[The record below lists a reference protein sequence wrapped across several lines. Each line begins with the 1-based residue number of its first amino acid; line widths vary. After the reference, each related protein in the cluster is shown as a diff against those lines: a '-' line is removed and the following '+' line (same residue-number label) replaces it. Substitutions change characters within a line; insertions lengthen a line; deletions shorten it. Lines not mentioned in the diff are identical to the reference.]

1 MLKQDELLFL
11 LVWILNFVFS
21 VLYLF
26 WKKQDRENRISR
38 MIRSVVMILCPVAG
52 PLFFLCSYWIRKLF
66 FHQDADLADVIFSK
80 ERVKTHLK
88 ADEERERNMVP
99 LEEALAIS
107 DKKNL
112 RTLMLNVIRGD
123 LKESLEAIHLAL
135 NSEDSETS
143 HYAASVLRDELNNF
157 RVQVRKLMLE
167 IQEEGP
173 EETSCEEL
181 LLDYMNGVLKQHVFT
196 DLEQKNFVG
205 ILEET
210 GETLYRKN
218 RARMSPA
225 RYEDLCLQ
233 LLHQNQFENT
243 SLWYLR
249 LKEQYPRELASYT
262 CGLKLYF
269 KMQDQ
274 KKFFEVME
282 ELKNSDIVIDSE
294 TLEAFHTFRQS

>member
-1 MLKQDELLFL
+1 
-11 LVWILNFVFS
+11 
-21 VLYLF
+21 
-26 WKKQDRENRISR
+26 
-38 MIRSVVMILCPVAG
+38 
-52 PLFFLCSYWIRKLF
+52 
-66 FHQDADLADVIFSK
+66 
-80 ERVKTHLK
+80 
-88 ADEERERNMVP
+88 
-99 LEEALAIS
+99 
-107 DKKNL
+107 
-112 RTLMLNVIRGD
+112 
-123 LKESLEAIHLAL
+123 
-135 NSEDSETS
+135 
-143 HYAASVLRDELNNF
+143 
-157 RVQVRKLMLE
+157 
-167 IQEEGP
+167 
-173 EETSCEEL
+173 
-181 LLDYMNGVLKQHVFT
+181 MNGVLKQHVFT

-233 LLHQNQFENT
+233 LLHQNQYEKT